1 MKLNEASYPF
11 GHMLRVGKPE
21 RLTWKEYLFLLYQK
35 VRYQPLIF
43 PDGKVIE
50 KKSSHTVIDSRLKLD
65 VLRLPGNMSG
75 KTFLDIGCAEGFFV
89 IQAVLRGAE
98 YARGIDIS
106 ENRLR
111 VARIAAKAWGVQNK
125 SEFKNASLYDLGP
138 SWAADIVTC
147 LAVCHHQHKENRYV
161 WEVVSDRKNNEE
173 AYQNMLKAVRAIAA
187 LTKEVTYLE
196 YSFEYRDGKPVGV
209 DYEILARIWEKEG
222 IYRRVDCIGL
232 SQCTQRKD
240 RAIYH
245 AYK

>member
-1 MKLNEASYPF
+1 MKISEAYYPF
-11 GHMLRVGKPE
+11 GHMLKMGKPK

-35 VRYQPLIF
+35 VRYQPLLF

-50 KKSSHTVIDSRLKLD
+50 KKSSRTVIDSRAKMD
-65 VLRLPGNMSG
+65 VLGLPGNMSG

-89 IQAVLRGAE
+89 IQAVLRDAE

-111 VARIAAKAWGVQNK
+111 IARIISKAWGVHNK
-125 SEFKNASLYDLGP
+125 SEFKNASLYDLDP

-147 LAVCHHQHKENRYV
+147 LAVCHHQHKENRHI
-161 WEVVSDRKNNEE
+161 WEVLSDRKNNEE
-173 AYQNMLKAVRAIAA
+173 AYRNMLRAVKAIAA

-196 YSFEYRDGKPVGV
+196 YSFEYRNGRPADV
-209 DYEILARIWEKEG
+209 DYEMLARIWEKEG
-222 IYRRVDCIGL
+222 IYGRVDFIGL
-232 SQCTQRKD
+232 SQWTQRKD